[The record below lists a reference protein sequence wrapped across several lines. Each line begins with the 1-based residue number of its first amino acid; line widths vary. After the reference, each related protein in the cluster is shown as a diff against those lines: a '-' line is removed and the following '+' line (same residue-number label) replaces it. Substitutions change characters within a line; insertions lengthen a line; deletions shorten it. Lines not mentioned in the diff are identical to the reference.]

1 MLHRKLLAAGAT
13 ILLRLV
19 VFLDLQNT
27 PSGYKISC
35 QEDHIMWLESVRK
48 NLPGVNNVY
57 EIYVRRATGL
67 FIVNTM
73 QVTCLVSFQHGSE
86 VAFAFPVL
94 DNWLCERIQYV
105 VQLTAH
111 YIPGVCVQILGK
123 ACRYTALHIL
133 PNLPYVSTFSQLPGL
148 PWTL

>member
-1 MLHRKLLAAGAT
+1 MAVGAK

-19 VFLDLQNT
+19 VFLDLQKT

-35 QEDHIMWLESVRK
+35 QEDHVLWLESARK

-73 QVTCLVSFQHGSE
+73 QVTCLILIP
-86 VAFAFPVL
+86 A
-94 DNWLCERIQYV
+94 RIRSCICSRS
-105 VQLTAH
+105 A
-111 YIPGVCVQILGK
+111 G
-123 ACRYTALHIL
+123 
-133 PNLPYVSTFSQLPGL
+133 
-148 PWTL
+148 